1 VKDRFV
7 IMSLL
12 MMTLLILSGLS
23 LFSPIV
29 HAYNTEGCR
38 WYNSTI
44 GWEKDSSLTAS
55 DLQAVQLAI
64 ANWNDVPMS
73 AHLQYNLRNDVVYYS
88 VNQGNNGVLGVTTY
102 RCLFGYFQGPTT
114 VDLNDYYLNGF
125 SVQHREYV
133 TAHESG
139 HAIGLAHTSGI
150 DVMYPDDSVWYN
162 YGIFVPMLDDIN
174 GVQSIYGS
182 SSTTTANV
190 CIYSVNYGHCSWGN
204 NNGYPE
210 NIWISPPTTGAI
222 AMVVPSGLP
231 VSLPGSN
238 TLLMITE
245 VTPNTLYRFSMGIY
259 LSGNPYD
266 TSQRFMTIE
275 VDSGGFK
282 LVDSNPVTVVNIGTA
297 SPSTGTEYFVELV
310 AQNGLSAYAYVF
322 QKSNGN
328 FIGSAGLSPNFGWST
343 SVWYGNGVWTDSS
356 SSPASNY
363 NVNAWYN
370 YLKSYT

>member
-1 VKDRFV
+1 
-7 IMSLL
+7 
-12 MMTLLILSGLS
+12 
-23 LFSPIV
+23 
-29 HAYNTEGCR
+29 
-38 WYNSTI
+38 
-44 GWEKDSSLTAS
+44 
-55 DLQAVQLAI
+55 
-64 ANWNDVPMS
+64 MS
-73 AHLQYNLRNDVVYYS
+73 AHLQFNLRNDIVYYS

-102 RCLFGYFQGPTT
+102 HCLFGYFQGPTT

-182 SSTTTANV
+182 SGTTTANV
-190 CIYSVNYGHCSWGN
+190 CVYSVNYGHCSWGG

-210 NIWISPPTTGAI
+210 NIWVSPPTTGGF

-259 LSGNPYD
+259 LSGTPYD
-266 TSQRFMTIE
+266 TTQRFMTVE

-282 LVDSNPVTVVNIGTA
+282 LVDSNPVTVANIGSS
-297 SPSTGTEYFVELV
+297 SPSTGTEYFLELV